1 MVDVFVQAV
10 CESIDKARTSG
21 IRRFAAKDW
30 LIVVGAILLFAVI
43 TVMVVG
49 VVV

>member
-10 CESIDKARTSG
+10 CESIDKVRTSG
-21 IRRFAAKDW
+21 IRRLTAKDW

-43 TVMVVG
+43 AVMVVG
-49 VVV
+49 VIL